1 MEALNSKTITRI
13 VGISYET
20 RDLALE
26 IGASYTDNTGYDEDI
41 YTAASLLYSAKEMLD
56 EDDCDLTELRVCI
69 EELERLTA
77 YCRENDYHLITFA

>member
-1 MEALNSKTITRI
+1 MEAISAKTITRI
-13 VGISYET
+13 IGISYET

-41 YTAASLLYSAKEMLD
+41 YTASALLYSAKEMLD
-56 EDDCDLTELRVCI
+56 EADRDLTELRSCI

-77 YCRENDYHLITFA
+77 YCRANDYHLITLV

>member
-1 MEALNSKTITRI
+1 MEAISTTTITRI

-41 YTAASLLYSAKEMLD
+41 YNAASLLYSAKEMLD
-56 EDDCDLTELRVCI
+56 EDDRDLTELRVCI
-69 EELERLTA
+69 EELERLDD
-77 YCRENDYHLITFA
+77 YCRANDYHLITFA